1 MNALEKRN
9 NVVGTVCI
17 ILATLCW
24 GLSGCSGQYLL
35 HDLSLPTPVVLCI
48 RQVSAGLIL
57 IVLDKLFR
65 QKGKDTQPRPSI
77 WKSKQDCKTLLFFSL
92 FGICLTQ
99 FSFFMAIYY
108 ADSGTATV

>member
-35 HDLSLPTPVVLCI
+35 HDLSSQPLLCS
-48 RQVSAGLIL
+48 VSGRSA
-57 IVLDKLFR
+57 
-65 QKGKDTQPRPSI
+65 
-77 WKSKQDCKTLLFFSL
+77 QD
-92 FGICLTQ
+92 
-99 FSFFMAIYY
+99 
-108 ADSGTATV
+108 

>member
-35 HDLSLPTPVVLCI
+35 HDLAGAKQLAASMIPVLELE
-48 RQVSAGLIL
+48 R
-57 IVLDKLFR
+57 R
-65 QKGKDTQPRPSI
+65 
-77 WKSKQDCKTLLFFSL
+77 KSDL
-92 FGICLTQ
+92 
-99 FSFFMAIYY
+99 
-108 ADSGTATV
+108 